1 MGKRRKIAFFVS
13 ELEGEYSYLLCKGI
27 MDAAIESDVNLIILP
42 GKALKSPYDY
52 QYQCNIIYDLVEKN
66 NMDAV
71 VLATGSLCNFIDARE
86 LKKLCDR
93 IKPIPFIS
101 ISIPLHDIPSVLTD
115 NHIGCKNALNHLIK
129 DHGKRRI
136 AFIQG
141 PSKNIEAVE
150 RFRVY
155 REVLKENDIEF
166 DTELVCPGDF
176 TVYGGI
182 NAIKILI
189 DERKVYFDAL
199 AASNDEM
206 ALSAMK
212 ALQERGIK
220 IPEDISVIGFDNVEE
235 SKISNPG
242 LTTVRQPIYEQARRA
257 FGLALDV
264 IDGKKVE
271 NIMLDTE
278 IVIRESCGCLPQ
290 MIEHVS
296 DYCSHKSDMM
306 QFSDEKECVDKFI
319 EANVLKLNPM
329 VFIHER
335 VNAFLTGCYK
345 EIIMGTLDEEALK
358 QLLVKF
364 KNMINYEQIKE
375 DDVSEMQNIITNIRS
390 NLMSKLTEKKNIEI
404 AEDFFNTI
412 RILVT
417 DMIMKEQSRRWTLH
431 HDDIRGLRNVLNMM
445 ISKVHDK
452 NGDFRP
458 ITKELNH
465 MGINTCY
472 IYLYK
477 QEVIN
482 ERNGVWKH
490 PEHINQVLSYNAC
503 ETCFRDSSET
513 EVRWDEIFSDGF
525 LPDNKRYTLIVN
537 PLFFME
543 YQFGIM
549 VCDFNIS
556 DRYVFESLFTEM
568 SCALKLSFLIN
579 SREQIENKLRD
590 TLLELEGYN
599 KKLNLISQTDEMT
612 GLYNRRGFLN
622 QACKNLKV
630 CKDMGTNGL
639 FFYADMDGLKDINDM
654 YGHEEGDSA
663 IKAMADILK
672 NAFRKADIIA
682 RLGGDEFT
690 AFISNVDNDFSA
702 EMRNRIQSYIDK
714 YNNDSGKNYK
724 ISVSMGSVFF
734 GEDTDW
740 SENMTISE
748 LMRRADMSLYEEK
761 KSKRS
766 KRGNTETLF
775 YYIDNEA

>member
-1 MGKRRKIAFFVS
+1 
-13 ELEGEYSYLLCKGI
+13 
-27 MDAAIESDVNLIILP
+27 NLIILP
-42 GKALKSPYDY
+42 GKALRSPYDY
-52 QYQCNIIYDLVEKN
+52 QYQCNIIYELVEKN

-71 VLATGSLCNFIDARE
+71 VLATGALCNFIDARE

-93 IKPIPFIS
+93 IKPIPVIS

-115 NHIGCKNALNHLIK
+115 NHIGYKNALNHLIK

-141 PSKNIEAVE
+141 PSRNIEAVE

-155 REVLKENDIEF
+155 REVLKENNLEF
-166 DTELVCPGDF
+166 DTDLVCAGDF

-212 ALQERGIK
+212 TLQERGIRV
-220 IPEDISVIGFDNVEE
+220 PENISVIGFDNVEE

-264 IDGKKVE
+264 INGKKVE

-278 IVIRESCGCLPQ
+278 TVIRESCGCLPQ
-290 MIEHVS
+290 MIEHAS
-296 DYCSHKSDMM
+296 DNGSYKSNML
-306 QFSDEKECVDKFI
+306 QFLDAKECVDEFVA
-319 EANVLKLNPM
+319 ANVLKLNPM

-345 EIIMGTLDEEALK
+345 EIVMGTLDERTLK
-358 QLLVKF
+358 QLLVQF
-364 KNMINYEQIKE
+364 KDMINYEQIKE
-375 DDVSEMQNIITNIRS
+375 DDVSEMQSIITNIRS
-390 NLMSKLTEKKNIEI
+390 NLISKITDKAALKI
-404 AEDFFNTI
+404 AEDFFHTI
-412 RILVT
+412 RVLVI

-452 NGDFRP
+452 DSDFNP
-458 ITKELNH
+458 IIKELNR
-465 MGINTCY
+465 MRINICY

-477 QEVIN
+477 HEIIN
-482 ERNGVWKH
+482 GRNSVWKH
-490 PEHINQVLSYNAC
+490 PEYINQVLSYNAG
-503 ETCFRDSSET
+503 ETCFSDSKEI

-525 LPDNKRYTLIVN
+525 LPNNKRYTLIVN

-590 TLLELEGYN
+590 TLIELEGYN
-599 KKLNLISQTDEMT
+599 KKLNHISQTDEMT

-630 CKDMGTNGL
+630 CKEMAINGL
-639 FFYADMDGLKDINDM
+639 LFYADMDGLKDINDM
-654 YGHEEGDSA
+654 YGHEEGDTA

-672 NAFRKADIIA
+672 KAFRKADIIA

-690 AFISNVDNDFSA
+690 AFISNIDNDFSS
-702 EMRNRIQSYIDK
+702 EMRNRIQSYTDE
-714 YNNDSGKNYK
+714 YNNDSGKPYK

-734 GEDTDW
+734 GEDAEW
-740 SENMTISE
+740 NENLTMSE

-761 KSKRS
+761 KSKRG
-766 KRGNTETLF
+766 KRGNSVTLF
-775 YYIDNEA
+775 D

>member
-1 MGKRRKIAFFVS
+1 MGKRHKIAFFVP
-13 ELEGEYSYLLCKGI
+13 EFEGEYSYLLCKGM

-52 QYQCNIIYDLVEKN
+52 QYQCNIIYELVEKN

-71 VLATGSLCNFIDARE
+71 VLATGALCNFVDARE

-93 IKPIPFIS
+93 IKPIPVIS
-101 ISIPLHDIPSVLTD
+101 ISIPLHDIPSILTD
-115 NHIGCKNALNHLIK
+115 NHIGYKNALIHLIK

-141 PSKNIEAVE
+141 PSRNIEAVE

-155 REVLKENDIEF
+155 REVLKENNLEF
-166 DTELVCPGDF
+166 DTEIVCSGDF
-176 TVYGGI
+176 TVYGGN

-189 DERKVYFDAL
+189 DERKANFDAL

-220 IPEDISVIGFDNVEE
+220 VPEDISVIGFDNVEE

-264 IDGKKVE
+264 INGKKVE
-271 NIMLDTE
+271 NILLDTE
-278 IVIRESCGCLPQ
+278 MVIRESCGCLPR

-296 DYCSHKSDMM
+296 VYASYESDTIHLP
-306 QFSDEKECVDKFI
+306 DAKEYADVFI
-319 EANVLKLNPM
+319 EDNVSKLNPM

-335 VNAFLTGCYK
+335 VKFFLTGCYK
-345 EIIMGTLDEEALK
+345 EIIMGTLDEKALK
-358 QLLVKF
+358 QLLVQF
-364 KNMINYEQIKE
+364 KDMINYEQIKE
-375 DDVSEMQNIITNIRS
+375 DDIIEMQSIITNIRS
-390 NLMSKLTEKKNIEI
+390 NLMSKIPDQATLKI
-404 AEDFFNTI
+404 AEDFFHTI
-412 RILVT
+412 RMLLI

-431 HDDIRGLRNVLNMM
+431 HDDIKGLRNVLNMM

-452 NGDFRP
+452 DSDFNP
-458 ITKELNH
+458 ITKELNR

-477 QEVIN
+477 QEIIN
-482 ERNGVWKH
+482 GRSSVWKH
-490 PEHINQVLSYNAC
+490 PDHIDQVLSYNAG
-503 ETCFRDSSET
+503 ETCFGDSKEI
-513 EVRWDEIFSDGF
+513 EVSWDEILCDGF

-579 SREQIENKLRD
+579 SREQIENRLRD
-590 TLLELEGYN
+590 TLMELEGYN

-622 QACKNLKV
+622 EACKSLKL
-630 CKDMGTNGL
+630 CKEMGMNGL
-639 FFYADMDGLKDINDM
+639 LFYADMDGLKDINDI

-663 IKAMADILK
+663 IKAIADILK
-672 NAFRKADIIA
+672 KAFRKADIIS

-690 AFISNVDNDFSA
+690 AFISNINNDFSS
-702 EMRNRIQSYIDK
+702 EMRNRIKNYTDE
-714 YNNDSGKNYK
+714 YNNDSGKPYK
-724 ISVSMGSVFF
+724 ISVSLGSVYF
-734 GEDTDW
+734 GEDTDLN
-740 SENMTISE
+740 ENMTMSE
-748 LMRRADMSLYEEK
+748 LMRRADMSLYEQKKSK
-761 KSKRS
+761 KSKRGS
-766 KRGNTETLF
+766 TVTLF
-775 YYIDNEA
+775 D